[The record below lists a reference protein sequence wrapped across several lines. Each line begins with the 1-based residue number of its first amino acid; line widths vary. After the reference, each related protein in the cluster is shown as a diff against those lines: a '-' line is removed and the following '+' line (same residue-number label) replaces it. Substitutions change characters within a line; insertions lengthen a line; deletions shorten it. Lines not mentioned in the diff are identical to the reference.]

1 MNVTVV
7 VLYRKA
13 LAHYT
18 VTVKEDGSFEAGL
31 LKYGG
36 HSCDAPPQQI
46 RFRKEGRHCTG
57 SSEDEGLMDEL
68 CYAVQLE
75 LEKAGSSTRLLSVS
89 VHLCLYIIIV
99 SSA

>member
-13 LAHYT
+13 LAHYS
-18 VTVKEDGSFEAGL
+18 VTMKEDGSFEAGL

-36 HSCDAPPQQI
+36 HSADTPPRQI
-46 RFRKEGRHCTG
+46 HFRKEGRHCTG
-57 SSEDEGLMDEL
+57 DIQDRELMDEL

-75 LEKAGSSTRLLSVS
+75 LSQTSGSMCSKSIPGKPYVS
-89 VHLCLYIIIV
+89 I
-99 SSA
+99 